1 MPDGLSFTTGAAPRI
16 IVIEPVRVAVRHSC
30 VGKPHALMNN
40 KNITRYTY
48 ESTDFQG
55 WRVSI
60 QRRGRIITRYFSDL
74 QCGSEEEAHRQAL
87 EYRDHIFSQMA
98 ANRNNLEEFMDRELE
113 NVQQLLREKERGYS
127 AGL

>member
-1 MPDGLSFTTGAAPRI
+1 MLLNLFAGGG
-16 IVIEPVRVAVRHSC
+16 VISRVSNPNR
-30 VGKPHALMNN
+30 LMNN

-74 QCGSEEEAHRQAL
+74 QCGSEEEAHRQAV
-87 EYRDHIFSQMA
+87 EYRDRIFSQLA
-98 ANRNNLEEFMDRELE
+98 ANRDNLEDFMDRELE
-113 NVQQLLREKERGYS
+113 NVQEILREKERGYS
-127 AGL
+127 AGA